1 MSKPMSSP
9 LESLKA
15 YMDLTRIH
23 FFFVWPLLFCSGLF
37 LSFPRYGGFSWP
49 LVGKAAL
56 MALLG
61 FEAGFVLNDYVDR
74 ELDGRDV
81 DPRLTRYWRPF
92 GSRPLIS
99 GLVSPGNALIL
110 FLVLVAA
117 TSAIAL
123 TLPYPNS
130 AYVLVIMA
138 YSYAVEYFYQVR
150 KRRQGS
156 PIAQLIGR
164 TDFTLF
170 PVAGYLVNGRP
181 DIVALL
187 YFLFFYPFAQAHL
200 GANDIIDMEN
210 DEARGMKTIPLL
222 YGTRGTALWV
232 LMFTL
237 LHAGAAWF
245 FIGVQ
250 GTVATYGIV
259 VGLLL
264 LLTANALILRGKE
277 PSDWLRALP
286 LFHMA
291 MLAYVASMIADFFI

>member
-1 MSKPMSSP
+1 MATL

-37 LSFPRYGGFSWP
+37 LSFPRYGGFSWL

-74 ELDGRDV
+74 EFDGRDV
-81 DPRLTRYWRPF
+81 DPRLTMYWRPF

-150 KRRQGS
+150 KRRQGA
-156 PIAQLIGR
+156 PLAQLIGR

-200 GANDIIDMEN
+200 GANDIIDVEN

-232 LMFTL
+232 LFFSL
-237 LHAGAAWF
+237 LHTGAAWL

-250 GTVATYGIV
+250 GAVATYGIV
-259 VGLLL
+259 IGLLL

-277 PSDWLRALP
+277 PTDWLRALP
-286 LFHMA
+286 LFHVA
-291 MLAYVASMIADFFI
+291 MLAYVVSMIADFFI

>member
-1 MSKPMSSP
+1 MSNFMTSP

-15 YMDLTRIH
+15 YMDLTRLH

-56 MALLG
+56 IALLG

-74 ELDGRDV
+74 DLDGRDV
-81 DPRLTRYWRPF
+81 DLKLTRYWRPF

-99 GLVSPGNALIL
+99 GLVSPGNALSL
-110 FLVLVAA
+110 FLILVVAA
-117 TSAIAL
+117 SALVL

-130 AYVLVIMA
+130 AYVLGIMA
-138 YSYAVEYFYQVR
+138 YSYAAEYFYQVR
-150 KRRQGS
+150 KRGQNT

-181 DIVALL
+181 DSVALL

-200 GANDIIDMEN
+200 GANDIIDAEN
-210 DEARGMKTIPLL
+210 DKARDLKTIPLL
-222 YGTRGTALWV
+222 YGTKGAARWV
-232 LMFTL
+232 LLFTL
-237 LHAGAAWF
+237 LHAGAAWL
-245 FIGVQ
+245 FISVQ
-250 GTVATYGIV
+250 GMAATYGIIA
-259 VGLLL
+259 GLLL
-264 LLTANALILRGKE
+264 LLMANVLILRGKT
-277 PSDWLRALP
+277 PADWLRALP

-291 MLAYVASMIADFFI
+291 MLAYVASMILDFFI

>member
-1 MSKPMSSP
+1 MSSP

-74 ELDGRDV
+74 EFDGRDV

-99 GLVSPGNALIL
+99 GLVSPGNALVL

-117 TSAIAL
+117 TSALAL

-130 AYVLVIMA
+130 AYVLGIMA
-138 YSYAVEYFYQVR
+138 YCYAVEYFYQVR
-150 KRRQGS
+150 KRRQGA
-156 PIAQLIGR
+156 PLAQLIGR

-200 GANDIIDMEN
+200 GANDIIDVEN
-210 DEARGMKTIPLL
+210 DEARGLKTIPLL

-245 FIGVQ
+245 FIGFQ

-277 PSDWLRALP
+277 PTDWLRALP
-286 LFHMA
+286 LFHVA
-291 MLAYVASMIADFFI
+291 MLVYVVSMIADFFI